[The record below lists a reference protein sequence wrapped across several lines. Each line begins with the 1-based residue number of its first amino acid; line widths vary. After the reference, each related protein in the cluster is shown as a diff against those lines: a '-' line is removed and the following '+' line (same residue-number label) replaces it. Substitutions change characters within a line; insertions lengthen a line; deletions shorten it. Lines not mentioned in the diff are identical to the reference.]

1 MGGVF
6 GIAGRESV
14 RVSEKGGG
22 EKESRQKGSRASV
35 LFMPDALAHSP
46 GCRWSL
52 CTCHPPRAGL
62 TWFSF
67 FGLFGLVWFGRV
79 QFDRVQFDRICFG
92 SKMTPKQAKLSRFEN
107 SKMVKF

>member
-67 FGLFGLVWFGRV
+67 FGLFGLVWFGL
-79 QFDRVQFDRICFG
+79 FG
-92 SKMTPKQAKLSRFEN
+92 SFFFSFAFLVVGLVLSSDCVLLVGVVANYRQ
-107 SKMVKF
+107 

>member
-52 CTCHPPRAGL
+52 CNCHPPRAGL

-67 FGLFGLVWFGRV
+67 FGLFGLVWFGL
-79 QFDRVQFDRICFG
+79 FG
-92 SKMTPKQAKLSRFEN
+92 SFFFSFAFWLLVWCCQAIVCF
-107 SKMVKF
+107 